1 METEKNIS
9 TSEKHNKKWLRRIWG
24 ALPALFLLTL
34 LVFIWML
41 FGRIKTESEIL
52 KAEKISKL
60 RQEHPDVN
68 VVALE
73 LIPMPIRDRINLP
86 GVIEPWVSLKVLT
99 EVNGK
104 VLKINIKEGDPVKKG
119 DIIAILDS
127 RDYENAFNSVKASYG
142 AALAFLNRTKELYK
156 EKLSTR
162 TQLDNAVAQV
172 EILKASLDSAALNLE
187 RCKIKAP
194 ISGVINH
201 LFIDKGQYLNHSN
214 DVVVILQ
221 IKRVKVKVGIPE
233 SDVDAVRRLNTFN
246 VRIDALGG
254 KSFSAKKYFLSKT
267 ADPMA
272 RLYNL
277 ILKLNN
283 STGEILPDMFARVE
297 IVKKEVSNSI
307 SVPLY
312 SIITRNNDKIVFVV
326 NDNKVHSRKVELGM
340 QEGWRVEV
348 TKGLKAGEKIVVV
361 GQRNVIVG
369 QKVNVIRSVRNPEDL
384 MK

>member
-1 METEKNIS
+1 
-9 TSEKHNKKWLRRIWG
+9 
-24 ALPALFLLTL
+24 
-34 LVFIWML
+34 ML

>member
-1 METEKNIS
+1 MENENNFS
-9 TSEKHNKKWLRRIWG
+9 DSEKQNKKWLKRIWG
-24 ALPALFLLTL
+24 ALPALFLLIL
-34 LVFIWML
+34 LAFIWMF
-41 FGRIKTESEIL
+41 FGRIQTEREIL
-52 KAEKISKL
+52 KAEKMSTL
-60 RQEHPDVN
+60 RQKSPDVN

-73 LIPMPIRDRINLP
+73 LVPMPIRDRINLP

-104 VLKINIKEGDPVKKG
+104 VLKINIKEGDPIKKG

-127 RDYENAFNSVKASYG
+127 RDYENAFNSVKASYD
-142 AALAFLNRTKELYK
+142 AALALLNRTRELYK

-172 EILKASLDSAALNLE
+172 ETLKASLDSAKINLE

-201 LFIDKGQYLNHSN
+201 LFIDKGQYLNHSK
-214 DVVVILQ
+214 DVVEILQ
-221 IKRVKVKVGIPE
+221 ITRVKVKVGIPE
-233 SDVDAVRRLNTFN
+233 SDVDAVRRLNKFN
-246 VRIDALGG
+246 VRIDALEG
-254 KSFSAKKYFLSKT
+254 KTFSAKKYFLSKT

-277 ILKLNN
+277 ILELNN
-283 STGEILPDMFARVE
+283 IKGEILPDMFVRVE

-312 SIITRNNDKIVFVV
+312 AVISRNNDKIVYIA
-326 NDNKVHSRKVELGM
+326 NDNKIHSRKVELGL

-348 TKGLKAGEKIVVV
+348 TKGLKAGDRVVVV
-361 GQRNVIVG
+361 GQRSVTVG

-384 MK
+384 TK

>member
-1 METEKNIS
+1 MAHR
-9 TSEKHNKKWLRRIWG
+9 EKHNKKWLKRIWG
-24 ALPALFLLTL
+24 ALPTLFLLTL

-41 FGRIKTESEIL
+41 FGRVKIESEIL
-52 KAEKISKL
+52 KAEKMSKL
-60 RQEHPDVN
+60 RQERPDVN

-73 LIPMPIRDRINLP
+73 LVPMPIRDRINLP

-104 VLKINIKEGDPVKKG
+104 VLKINIKEGEPVKKG

-127 RDYENAFNSVKASYG
+127 RDYENAFNSVKASYD
-142 AALAFLNRTKELYK
+142 AALASLNRIKELYK

-172 EILKASLDSAALNLE
+172 ENLKASLDSAALNLE

-194 ISGVINH
+194 ISGIINH

-214 DVVVILQ
+214 DVVEILQ
-221 IKRVKVKVGIPE
+221 IKQVKVKVGIPE
-233 SDVDAVRRLNTFN
+233 SDVAAVRRLNTFN
-246 VRIDALGG
+246 VRIDALEG

-283 STGEILPDMFARVE
+283 NTGEILPDMFARVE
-297 IVKKEVSNSI
+297 IVKKEVPNSI

-312 SIITRNNDKIVFVV
+312 SVISRNNDKIVYII
-326 NDNKVHSRKVELGM
+326 NDNKIHSRKLELGL

-348 TKGLKAGEKIVVV
+348 TKGLKAGERVVVV
-361 GQRNVIVG
+361 GHRNVTVG
-369 QKVNVIRSVRNPEDL
+369 QKVNVIRIVKNPEDL

>member
-1 METEKNIS
+1 MAHK
-9 TSEKHNKKWLRRIWG
+9 EKHNKKWLKRIWG
-24 ALPALFLLTL
+24 ALPTLFLLTL

-41 FGRIKTESEIL
+41 FGRVKIESEIL
-52 KAEKISKL
+52 KAEKMSKL
-60 RQEHPDVN
+60 RQERPDVN

-73 LIPMPIRDRINLP
+73 LVPMPIRDRINLP

-104 VLKINIKEGDPVKKG
+104 VLKINIKEGEPVKKG

-127 RDYENAFNSVKASYG
+127 RDYENAFNSVKASYD
-142 AALAFLNRTKELYK
+142 AALASLNRIKELYK

-172 EILKASLDSAALNLE
+172 ENLKASLDSAALNLE

-194 ISGVINH
+194 ISGIINH

-214 DVVVILQ
+214 DVVEILQ
-221 IKRVKVKVGIPE
+221 IKQVKVKVGIPE
-233 SDVDAVRRLNTFN
+233 SDVAAVRRLNTFN
-246 VRIDALGG
+246 VRIDALEG

-283 STGEILPDMFARVE
+283 NTGEILPDMFARVE
-297 IVKKEVSNSI
+297 IVKKEVPNSI

-312 SIITRNNDKIVFVV
+312 SVISRNNDKIVYII
-326 NDNKVHSRKVELGM
+326 NDNKIHSRKLELGL

-348 TKGLKAGEKIVVV
+348 TKGLKAGERVVVV
-361 GQRNVIVG
+361 GHRNVTVG
-369 QKVNVIRSVRNPEDL
+369 QKVNVIRIVKNPEDL